1 MEKQQNRNH
10 LLLWFIAII
19 ISLILNS
26 CDIQKEATKGKSDTG
41 FKENIESTT
50 FRKGDTVHYEIPKI
64 TYKNRTIY
72 TTNKEGT
79 TLKTVYDNEGKVA
92 SVDCFAS
99 AISEMRKEN
108 REFQQNLLNKES
120 KKTENFDSSFIIYIM
135 IGVILIVCFALV
147 LGFIY
152 LKNMKPI

>member
-1 MEKQQNRNH
+1 MKY
-10 LLLWFIAII
+10 LIILFLFI
-19 ISLILNS
+19 S
-26 CDIQKEATKGKSDTG
+26 CDIQKEATKNKTDTG
-41 FKENIESTT
+41 FKENIESTV

-79 TLKTVYDNEGKVA
+79 TLKTVYDNDGKVA

-108 REFQQNLLNKES
+108 REFQQAIKE
-120 KKTENFDSSFIIYIM
+120 KQKEKTENFDSSFIIYIM
-135 IGVILIVCFALV
+135 IGFVIIVCFALF

-152 LKNMKPI
+152 LKNSINKII